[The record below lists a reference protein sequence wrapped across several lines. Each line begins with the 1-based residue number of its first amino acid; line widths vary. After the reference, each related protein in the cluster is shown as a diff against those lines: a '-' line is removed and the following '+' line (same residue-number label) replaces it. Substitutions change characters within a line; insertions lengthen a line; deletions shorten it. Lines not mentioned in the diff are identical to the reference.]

1 MKALNVYDY
10 IVVVVYMVMMVGIG
24 LYFFKYIKGSG
35 DYFRAGN
42 KLNWWIAGVSAFM
55 SSFSAYMFTGG
66 AGIIYQEGL
75 TGTVILGLTGLAIS
89 SGYFLFARLW
99 RRSRVTTILE
109 FLDER
114 FNLTSH
120 QVASWTYIPFNIL
133 YCAVALYSLAIFI
146 ASSLGL
152 DIFSVIWI
160 CGLVI
165 MAYTLFGGV
174 WAVSVT
180 DTVQFVVLL
189 PVCLLLI
196 PLSLAQIES
205 LGDFFS
211 SMPEGYFS
219 VPSQQ
224 HPWYWL
230 AALFLLLVHGQ
241 NTNPIAQRYFSV
253 RNEAEAEKVSL
264 LCSLL
269 FVAGIMIWTIP
280 PMVARY
286 LYPDLSQIVDLPNP
300 HEGAYVVIALR
311 VLPHGLIG
319 LMIAA
324 IFAAAMSAI
333 DSQYNVISGVITKDI
348 IQKLFRGELDE
359 KNLLRIGQL
368 ATLAVGLTVIFLS
381 LEMAK
386 SGQGSFKTMMKLA
399 SLTGTPLATPL
410 LLGFLYRK
418 APGWSYVFS
427 FTCSGL
433 VSLLCAFFPPVTGYL
448 ASLGGA
454 MEFTLTAFAIFIAGL
469 GAFFIS
475 PLVFKS
481 SPAEKRRIREF
492 FAKLGTPVDVDTEI
506 GESEIDNALLARLVG
521 LMAIILGAI
530 IVPFAFIPAPLSDR
544 MINLCLSLVLGVFGW
559 LMFCYGKKSK
569 SRL

>member
-1 MKALNVYDY
+1 MKTLNVYDY
-10 IVVVVYMVMMVGIG
+10 SVVAVYMVMMVGIG
-24 LYFFKYIKGSG
+24 LYFFKYIKGSS

-42 KLNWWIAGVSAFM
+42 KLSLWIAALSAFM

-66 AGIIYQEGL
+66 AGVIYQEGL
-75 TGTVILGLTGLAIS
+75 TGTVILGFTGLAIYT
-89 SGYFLFARLW
+89 GYLLFAKLW

-109 FLDER
+109 FLDDR

-146 ASSLGL
+146 ASSLGV

-165 MAYTLFGGV
+165 LVYTLFGGV

-180 DTVQFVVLL
+180 DTVQFLVLL

-205 LGDFFS
+205 PGDFFS
-211 SMPEGYFS
+211 SMPESYFS

-230 AALFLLLVHGQ
+230 AALFLILVHGQ

-253 RNEAEAEKVSL
+253 RNEAEARKVSL
-264 LCSLL
+264 ICSLL
-269 FVAGIMIWTIP
+269 FIAGIMIWTIP
-280 PMVARY
+280 PMVVRY
-286 LYPDLSQIVDLPNP
+286 LYPDLSQIVSLPNP

-333 DSQYNVISGVITKDI
+333 DSQYNVISGVVTKDI
-348 IQKLFRGELDE
+348 IQKLFGRELDE
-359 KNLLRIGQL
+359 KKLLRIGQL
-368 ATLAVGLTVIFLS
+368 ATLAIGLIVIFLS

-386 SGQGSFKTMMKLA
+386 SGQGSFKTMMKLS

-410 LLGFLYRK
+410 LLGFLYRR
-418 APGWSYVFS
+418 APGWSYVSS
-427 FTCSGL
+427 FACSGL
-433 VSLLCAFFPPVTGYL
+433 VSLLCAFLPPVTGYL
-448 ASLGGA
+448 AGLGSA
-454 MEFTLTAFAIFIAGL
+454 MEFTLTTFAIFFAGL

-475 PLVFKS
+475 PLLFKS
-481 SPAEKRRIREF
+481 SPAEKRRIEKF
-492 FAKLGTPVDVDTEI
+492 FTRLATPVDVDTEI
-506 GESEIDNALLARLVG
+506 GESEIDNAPLARFVG
-521 LMAIILGAI
+521 LMTIILGAL
-530 IVPFAFIPAPLSDR
+530 IVPFAFIPAPPGDR
-544 MINLCLSLVLGVFGW
+544 LINLCLGLVLGACGW
-559 LMFCYGKKSK
+559 LIFYYGKKGK
-569 SRL
+569 P

>member
-1 MKALNVYDY
+1 MKALNFYDY
-10 IVVVVYMVMMVGIG
+10 IVIVVYMVMMVGIG
-24 LYFFKYIKGSG
+24 LYFFKYIKSSS
-35 DYFRAGN
+35 DYFKAGN
-42 KLNWWIAGVSAFM
+42 RLNWWIAALSAFM

-66 AGIIYQEGL
+66 AGVIYQEGL
-75 TGTVILGLTGLAIS
+75 TGTVILAFTGLAIS
-89 SGYFLFARLW
+89 TGYFLFAGLW

-109 FLDER
+109 FLDQR

-165 MAYTLFGGV
+165 VAYTLFGGV

-180 DTVQFVVLL
+180 DTVQFLVLL

-196 PLSLAQIES
+196 PLSLAQIDS

-230 AALFLLLVHGQ
+230 AALLVILVHGQ

-253 RNEAEAEKVSL
+253 CDEAEARKVSL
-264 LCSLL
+264 MCSLL
-269 FVAGIMIWTIP
+269 FIAGIMIWTIP
-280 PMVARY
+280 PMVVRY
-286 LYPDLSQIVDLPNP
+286 LYPDLSQIVSLPNP
-300 HEGAYVVIALR
+300 HESAYVVIALH

-333 DSQYNVISGVITKDI
+333 DSQYNVISGVVTKDI
-348 IQKLFRGELDE
+348 IQKLFRRDLDE
-359 KNLLRIGQL
+359 KKLLRVGQL
-368 ATLAVGLTVIFLS
+368 ATLAIGMIVISLS

-386 SGQGSFKTMMKLA
+386 SGQGSFKTMMKLS

-410 LLGFLYRK
+410 LLGFIYRK

-427 FTCSGL
+427 FACSGF
-433 VSLLCAFFPPVTGYL
+433 VALLCAFSPPVSGYL
-448 ASLGGA
+448 AGLGSA
-454 MEFTLTAFAIFIAGL
+454 MEFTLTTFAIFFAGL

-481 SPAEKRRIREF
+481 SPAEKKRIGNF

-506 GESEIDNALLARLVG
+506 AESEIDNSKMARLVG
-521 LMAIILGAI
+521 LMSIILGAI
-530 IVPFAFIPAPLSDR
+530 ITLMALIPAPLSDR
-544 MINLCLSLVLGVFGW
+544 LINLCLGLVLGASGW
-559 LMFCYGKKSK
+559 LIFSCANKD
-569 SRL
+569 RP

>member
-10 IVVVVYMVMMVGIG
+10 LVVVVYMVMMVGIG
-24 LYFFKYIKGSG
+24 LYFFKYIKDSG

-42 KLNWWIAGVSAFM
+42 KLSWWIAALSAFM

-66 AGIIYQEGL
+66 AGVIYQEGL
-75 TGTVILGLTGLAIS
+75 TGTVILGFTGLAIS
-89 SGYFLFARLW
+89 SGYFLFAGLW

-120 QVASWTYIPFNIL
+120 QVASWTYVPFNIL

-160 CGLVI
+160 CGVVI

-180 DTVQFVVLL
+180 DTVQFLVLL

-196 PLSLAQIES
+196 PLSLAQIGS
-205 LGDFFS
+205 LSDFFS

-253 RNEAEAEKVSL
+253 RDEAEARKVSL
-264 LCSLL
+264 MCSLL
-269 FVAGIMIWTIP
+269 FIAGIMFWTIP
-280 PMVARY
+280 PMVVRY
-286 LYPDLSQIVDLPNP
+286 LYPDLSLLVNLPNP

-348 IQKLFRGELDE
+348 IQKLFKGDLDE
-359 KNLLRIGQL
+359 RKLLRIGQL
-368 ATLAVGLTVIFLS
+368 ATLAVGLIVISLS

-386 SGQGSFKTMMKLA
+386 SGQGSFKTMMKLS

-410 LLGFLYRK
+410 LLGFLFRK
-418 APGWSYVFS
+418 APGWSYAFS
-427 FTCSGL
+427 FACSGF
-433 VSLLCAFFPPVTGYL
+433 VALLCAFFPPVTGYL
-448 ASLGGA
+448 AVLGSA
-454 MEFTLTAFAIFIAGL
+454 MEFTLTTFAIFFAGL

-481 SPAEKRRIREF
+481 SPAEKQRIGNF
-492 FAKLGTPVDVDTEI
+492 FAKLGTPVDADSEI
-506 GESEIDNALLARLVG
+506 AESEIDKAPMARLVG
-521 LMAIILGAI
+521 LMSIILGAVI
-530 IVPFAFIPAPLSDR
+530 AIFVFIPATLSER
-544 MINLCLSLVLGVFGW
+544 LINLCLGLVLGAFGW
-559 LMFCYGKKSK
+559 LIFSCGKKGK
-569 SRL
+569 P